1 MGLLIFSCIACKKI
15 YNPKPR
21 GYYRITFPEK
31 KYQKF
36 TSNCN
41 FSFEFPVYGEVLP
54 VKESYAEPCWYN
66 VTFKDYNACFYLT
79 YKPLQ
84 NNLPTHIEDI
94 RTIVYKHSIK
104 ADDIIRTGAPSF
116 DSALQGMAAGV
127 QVNTTS
133 GVPGAPVSVLI
144 SGLGSISLSRNPLWV
159 IDGIPV
165 INGATGP
172 SYDGETAQNIF
183 SMINPSDIENIEVL
197 KDAAATSI
205 YGSRG
210 SNGVIIVTTKSGK
223 KGEAKVSV
231 DIKSG
236 VSQWAKQN
244 IG

>member
-104 ADDIIRTGAPSF
+104 ADDIIESPISYPEKSVYGVLYDIKGNTASSVNFYITDSVSGFLSGSLYFNVRPNKDSLAPAIDFFREDIVHLIKSF
-116 DSALQGMAAGV
+116 DW
-127 QVNTTS
+127 
-133 GVPGAPVSVLI
+133 
-144 SGLGSISLSRNPLWV
+144 R
-159 IDGIPV
+159 
-165 INGATGP
+165 
-172 SYDGETAQNIF
+172 
-183 SMINPSDIENIEVL
+183 
-197 KDAAATSI
+197 
-205 YGSRG
+205 
-210 SNGVIIVTTKSGK
+210 
-223 KGEAKVSV
+223 
-231 DIKSG
+231 
-236 VSQWAKQN
+236 
-244 IG
+244 